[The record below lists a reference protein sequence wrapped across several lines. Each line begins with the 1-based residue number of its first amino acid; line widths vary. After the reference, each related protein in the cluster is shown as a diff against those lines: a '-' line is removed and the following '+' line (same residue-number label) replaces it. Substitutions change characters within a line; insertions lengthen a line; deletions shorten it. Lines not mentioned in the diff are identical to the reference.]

1 MSLDNP
7 QKSTQEWPHY
17 PDPGAATS
25 EPEVHDHD
33 AHGPAKRGGHGGTHG
48 GHGWMMALMCLP
60 LVAIGI
66 WQWVGGAGIGALV
79 GGLACF
85 GMMAV
90 MHLGMGGSSH
100 RH

>member
-1 MSLDNP
+1 MSVDNP
-7 QKSTQEWPHY
+7 QRPTQEWPHY
-17 PDPGAATS
+17 PDPGAANS
-25 EPEVHDHD
+25 EPEIHDHT
-33 AHGPAKRGGHGGTHG
+33 AHPPAKHG

-66 WQWVGGAGIGALV
+66 WQWANGAGIGPLI

-90 MHLGMGGSSH
+90 MHLGMGGSTH